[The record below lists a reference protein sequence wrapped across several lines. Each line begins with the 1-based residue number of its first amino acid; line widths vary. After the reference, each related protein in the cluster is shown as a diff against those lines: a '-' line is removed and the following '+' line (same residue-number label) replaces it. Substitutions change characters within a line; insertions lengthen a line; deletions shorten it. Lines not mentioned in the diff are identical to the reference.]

1 MRYFVSMFTGIVTA
15 VVPLV
20 RAEPLPAGTR
30 LVFRNPYG
38 KLEIGESIA
47 INGACMTVE
56 AFSEGLEGEMA
67 FFVSPESLRRTN
79 LGALQAGGL
88 VNLERALLASQRLS
102 GHIVQGHV
110 DGLAMLSHLS
120 QEGEAWR
127 LEFELPA
134 ELARYCV
141 EKGSICLDGISLT
154 INQILEPGNR
164 LWIQVIPHTW
174 QNTNLHSRK
183 VGDALNLEVDILAKY
198 IEGLCRPHLPR

>member
-1 MRYFVSMFTGIVTA
+1 MFTGIVTA
-15 VVPLV
+15 VVPLL
-20 RAEPLPAGTR
+20 RAEPQSAGTR

-56 AFSEGLEGEMA
+56 AFSEGSSAEMA

-79 LGALQAGGL
+79 LGEILPGGFA
-88 VNLERALLASQRLS
+88 NLERALLASQRLS

-110 DGLAMLSHLS
+110 DGLATLASIS
-120 QEGEAWR
+120 QEGAAWR
-127 LEFELPA
+127 LEFDLPA
-134 ELARYCV
+134 DLARYCV

-174 QNTNLHSRK
+174 QHTNLHSRK
-183 VGDALNLEVDILAKY
+183 AGDRLNLEVDILAKY
-198 IEGLCRPHLPR
+198 IEGLCRPHLAR

>member
-1 MRYFVSMFTGIVTA
+1 MFTGIVTA
-15 VVPLV
+15 VAPLL
-20 RAEPLPAGTR
+20 RAEPQPAGTR

-38 KLEIGESIA
+38 KLESGESIA

-56 AFSEGLEGEMA
+56 SFTEGSTGEMS

-79 LGALQAGGL
+79 LGAIAPGACA
-88 VNLERALLASQRLS
+88 NLERALLASQRLS

-110 DGLAMLSHLS
+110 DGLATLSS
-120 QEGEAWR
+120 ISREGDAWR
-127 LEFELPA
+127 LDFDLPA
-134 ELARYCV
+134 DLARYCV

-174 QNTNLHSRK
+174 QHTNLHSRQA
-183 VGDALNLEVDILAKY
+183 GDRLNLEVDILAKY
-198 IEGLCRPHLPR
+198 IEGLCRPHLAQ